1 MIKTATIGSGVIVH
15 SFLTAVAAVEG
26 ICCEAVYSRSREKG
40 QALAAQYGVPKVYTE
55 LEEMW
60 KDEEIAV
67 VYVASPN
74 SLHYEQAKQALLHGK
89 HVICEKP
96 FTPTFEQA
104 EELVR
109 LAKENGLFLFD
120 AVPSSFLPHFQKIRE
135 LLPQIG
141 RIRLVMSNFSKYS
154 GRYDDLLA
162 GKVTNVFSREFAG
175 GCLQDIGFY
184 NLYFNVAMFGKPQDF
199 IYYPNIW
206 PGEVDTSGVLI
217 LKYPDFIS
225 TNAGAKD
232 TRGENF
238 VQIEGEKGYLYIRD
252 GSSRLSEIKLVTEA
266 GEQIVKHQLS
276 DPGLTYEVAEIVRI
290 LREQDEEACNGRLGL
305 MLEVI
310 EVLEK
315 SRKAAGIR
323 FAGED

>member
-15 SFLTAVAAVEG
+15 SFLTAVATVEG

-154 GRYDDLLA
+154 GRYDELLA

-266 GEQIVKHQLS
+266 GEQIVNHQLS

-290 LREQDEEACNGRLGL
+290 LREQDEEACMGRLGL